1 MAGAALAR
9 GVSAHRVP
17 KPLVLYAVA
26 FLGCAAAA
34 VSLGLALANDQLSQP
49 ALRAFFLDW
58 VTLPYI
64 AGGLV
69 AWRCRPDTG
78 FGPLLVAAGFV
89 NFLGTFEWVTSDPW
103 FTIGVV
109 FDLLPPVV
117 FLHVFLAFPGGRP
130 ERRFAGV
137 VVAAAYVTAIGL
149 QLARMMLGGAG
160 HNLLELTTQ
169 PAAAQ
174 ALLMIQL
181 VGTSAVCLAGIGV
194 LAARRRRAGRPL
206 RRTRALL
213 VDSFALGLVMI
224 AVLLLAEAF
233 GAPGVEPIR
242 WAAFAVIGIAP
253 VAFLVALLQA
263 RLARSAVG
271 DLFIELRADP
281 GPAELRNC
289 LARALGDPSLELA
302 YWLPQC
308 GSWADLEGRPAE
320 LPAAGGRRTAT
331 LIEQDGAPMA
341 ALVHDRSL
349 AQEPGLLDAVTAAA
363 RMALDNGRLHAELRA
378 RLEELAG
385 SRARILKAAQ
395 QERQRLERDLHDG
408 AQQRLIALSL
418 ELGRLAERLG
428 GDPGARAR
436 LDQAR
441 GEIGRSLQELRE
453 VAHGI
458 HPAVVSNHGLAVALE
473 SLAARAAVPVRLTVG
488 FEGRL
493 PEQLEV
499 AAYYVI
505 AESLA
510 NIGKHARATSAT
522 VDVWRANGDLVA
534 EIADDG
540 AGGADTERGTGLRGL
555 ADRVEALGGRLRVWS
570 PAGQGTRVR
579 AEIPCG

>member
-34 VSLGLALANDQLSQP
+34 VSLGLALANDQLSEP

-253 VAFLVALLQA
+253 VAFWSRCCRPAWPA
-263 RLARSAVG
+263 RRWVICLSSCARTRGRRSCGTAWHVPSVIPRWSWRTGCRSAG
-271 DLFIELRADP
+271 A
-281 GPAELRNC
+281 
-289 LARALGDPSLELA
+289 
-302 YWLPQC
+302 
-308 GSWADLEGRPAE
+308 GRTW
-320 LPAAGGRRTAT
+320 R
-331 LIEQDGAPMA
+331 
-341 ALVHDRSL
+341 
-349 AQEPGLLDAVTAAA
+349 AA
-363 RMALDNGRLHAELRA
+363 RPSFPR
-378 RLEELAG
+378 
-385 SRARILKAAQ
+385 
-395 QERQRLERDLHDG
+395 
-408 AQQRLIALSL
+408 
-418 ELGRLAERLG
+418 
-428 GDPGARAR
+428 PGA
-436 LDQAR
+436 
-441 GEIGRSLQELRE
+441 GERR
-453 VAHGI
+453 
-458 HPAVVSNHGLAVALE
+458 
-473 SLAARAAVPVRLTVG
+473 R
-488 FEGRL
+488 
-493 PEQLEV
+493 
-499 AAYYVI
+499 
-505 AESLA
+505 
-510 NIGKHARATSAT
+510 
-522 VDVWRANGDLVA
+522 
-534 EIADDG
+534 
-540 AGGADTERGTGLRGL
+540 
-555 ADRVEALGGRLRVWS
+555 
-570 PAGQGTRVR
+570 
-579 AEIPCG
+579 